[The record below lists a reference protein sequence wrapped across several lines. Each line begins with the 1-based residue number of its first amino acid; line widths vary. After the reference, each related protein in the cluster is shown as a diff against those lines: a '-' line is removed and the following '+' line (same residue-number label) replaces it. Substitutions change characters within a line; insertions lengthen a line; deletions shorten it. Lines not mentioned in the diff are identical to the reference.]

1 MVPGRSRGGREAGVC
16 RYVKEQSDTGQCP
29 MLLWDS
35 QVLFEGFSR
44 TSREWLAGESDGRKM
59 EAEKWELAI

>member
-1 MVPGRSRGGREAGVC
+1 MVLGRSRGGRATGAC
-16 RYVKEQSDTGQCP
+16 RYVKEQPDTGYCP
-29 MLLWDS
+29 ILLWDL
-35 QVLFEGFSR
+35 QGLFEGFSR